1 MEHKANGESWEVLL
15 SEEEPREGMRPMI
28 FRCTTNT
35 SRGWRVVEVPA
46 ADYSEARV
54 NDLSPDELDSL
65 FERSQPFD
73 FTHDPKA
80 VEGTVGDTGTDRG

>member
-1 MEHKANGESWEVLL
+1 MRYKAHGESWDVAL
-15 SEEEPREGMRPMI
+15 SEEEAREGVRPI
-28 FRCTTNT
+28 VFRCITNT

-46 ADYSEARV
+46 ADYSERRV
-54 NDLSPDELDSL
+54 NDLSSDELDSL

-80 VEGTVGDTGTDRG
+80 IEGSIGDTGTGRG